1 VLAHVLPHATGLD
14 GHPWERG
21 FLVGGSPVGRLKGAA
36 GRWSPEEMELDWVP
50 LDAVLVCEVGY
61 DQVDVDRFRHPAR
74 FRRWRPDRDPSS
86 CRFDQLELPPSG
98 AADLLASR

>member
-1 VLAHVLPHATGLD
+1 MAPLE

-21 FLVGGSPVGRLKGAA
+21 YLLGGGAGGRLPGAA

-50 LDAVLVCEVGY
+50 LAPKLVCEVTF
-61 DQVDVDRFRHPAR
+61 DHLDRDRFRHPAR

-86 CRFDQLELPPSG
+86 CSFEQLETAVDEAPPLP
-98 AADLLASR
+98 LTT